1 MDRVDA
7 MYVCFLDK
15 VYGQSRRY
23 VCFPLCLE
31 KSCEGWA
38 CWKAS
43 GSIKGAP
50 DRV

>member
-1 MDRVDA
+1 MCACWTRFMDRVGA
-7 MYVCFLDK
+7 IC
-15 VYGQSRRY
+15 

-31 KSCEGWA
+31 KSCEDWA